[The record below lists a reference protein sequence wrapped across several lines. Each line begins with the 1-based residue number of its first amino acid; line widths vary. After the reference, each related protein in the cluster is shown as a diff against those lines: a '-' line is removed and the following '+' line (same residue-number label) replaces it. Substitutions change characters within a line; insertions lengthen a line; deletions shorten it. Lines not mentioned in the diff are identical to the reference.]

1 MPSHQTPHVV
11 PVSEDQLE
19 KWLQFTRDRIRKGN
33 LDLPTFQYILGHP
46 DLAGRVDRIFGEMA
60 AEYRQSIPLIKRPP
74 FATIQIGTF
83 RKVRQLRQKLTD
95 GGYRVSDYA
104 GDLMDRMTLVTEPMT
119 IDLYRAT
126 NAELGLTQGGT
137 VAQSFEAI
145 AKIGGEKLPAEV
157 GPYYRLNNPDQ
168 KLGER
173 ELMYMD
179 PITGRYGCPRVFSVD
194 HDRDGVWLG
203 GCRAHPEGFC
213 RAERVWVFG
222 RKRPS
227 GS

>member
-1 MPSHQTPHVV
+1 MPHHQTPPVV
-11 PVSEDQLE
+11 PVSPDQIG
-19 KWLQFTRDRIRKGN
+19 KWVEITQARIRKGN

-46 DLAGRVDRIFGEMA
+46 DLVPQLDKMFGGMA
-60 AEYRQSIPLIKRPP
+60 AEYRQRIPLLERPP

-83 RKVRQLRQKLTD
+83 KKVKQICQALADKKF
-95 GGYRVSDYA
+95 RVSGYA
-104 GDLMDRMTLVTEPMT
+104 SDLMDRMALVTEPMT

-157 GPYYRLNNPDQ
+157 GPYWRLNNPDQ
-168 KLGER
+168 PMGQW

-179 PITGRYGCPRVFSVD
+179 PVT
-194 HDRDGVWLG
+194 DRDGYPGVFNVVHDEDGLWLYG
-203 GCRAHPEGFC
+203 YYARPESSC
-213 RAERVWVFG
+213 SAEYVWVFG
-222 RKRPS
+222 RKRP
-227 GS
+227 GA